1 MSAQKPSVQIG
12 LLSENERPFAALLD
26 LIAYNS
32 AFGVDGALMCT
43 ALARTKCGY
52 GSSLERGSY
61 DTYKPFATTELTLVQ
76 AFETDDAIAIYVGMT
91 TTSTRCEL
99 HEAYRA
105 FVAAHPELA
114 DGQTLRDRKLIMG
127 PAHIVSRFIDS
138 DVKIESDE

>member
-32 AFGVDGALMCT
+32 AFGVEGTLMCT
-43 ALARTKCGY
+43 GLIRTKCGY
-52 GSSLERGSY
+52 GSSLVRGTY
-61 DTYKPFATTELTLVQ
+61 DMYKPYATIEVTLVQ
-76 AFETDDAIAIYVGMT
+76 AFEFDEILAIFVGKPT
-91 TTSTRCEL
+91 TVSRCEIHL
-99 HEAYRA
+99 AYRE

-114 DGQTLRDRKLIMG
+114 DGKALRDRKLIMG